1 MDRNK
6 SRTYKAQANEIRN
19 RLGERDY
26 VLGLD
31 LGVGSIG
38 IAAIA
43 LEKIDGEGPFA
54 TDLVYAGSRVFKAS
68 DGAADR
74 RMQRGSRNC
83 HRHKANRLKYLWN
96 ILAEKGLML
105 PVVEKD
111 VSDPASLRFSEEI
124 RKMDPYELRFKGLS
138 AELNLQELGYAIYHI
153 ANHRGSSSVR
163 SFLEEE
169 SGNKVNKKKK
179 EDEEKVAKAA
189 ATTSNLAAKYGVNT
203 YIEVIVNYCNENE
216 KRFRNNSSKP
226 NTLVPVPTRD
236 IIKKEIEKLLLTQK
250 KFHPNILTDD
260 YVESI
265 ISAVFYENPKL
276 VPEPGSCPYFP
287 SESKLPKASFINE
300 ERRLWEAL
308 NNIRIKYDWI
318 LIDGKPRRSYK
329 TPLTL
334 DEKKS
339 LFAHL
344 RDGKDLSV
352 KTLKEKLPN
361 YKDCSSVVLQGTDK
375 KEMKIKGFRFRALE
389 EWEPFKRLSF
399 DEKEDFIKKYVN
411 TPDDERF
418 KQYLINELGFS
429 KDESE
434 EAVSNVSLVGD
445 YAPVGPSAMKIIL
458 PLIEEEGL
466 SFQEAEQEAI
476 KRKLLSPILEKKVY
490 DFLPYY
496 GEVIP
501 ASTQHLM
508 GKAWHSE
515 FSGKWDSEGFIKPY
529 TSKDEEKYGRIANP
543 VVHQTLNELRKL
555 INELIS
561 ILGKKPSQVTI
572 ELGREIKM
580 GAEKREEYSKELTK
594 KEKINERIF
603 KDYCEPNN
611 KERKYVKHF
620 RLLEQQG
627 FLCPYC
633 NKPINVSD
641 IATGN
646 ADLDHIFP
654 KEDTFDSSENN
665 LVVAHKHC
673 NEDEKK
679 KRIPHTAFAGD
690 TSRWAEIEQYL
701 NNTKEMANKKWRFE
715 MNEEEYRIYL
725 ERNSFL
731 NRFSSDN
738 SYVARVACEYLLSLF
753 PENAKYIAVNTLKGG
768 ETAILRRAWNLN
780 GITNEL
786 STAIRSM
793 KGKAKES
800 DVKEKQRE
808 DIRHH
813 ALDAIVA
820 AYYTP
825 SIKQLINNLTTKLGI
840 MKVVNRIP
848 IPKYFRHDSP
858 LSTLEQRNLFRD
870 VVSDFIFNH
879 TFVSRK
885 VDHGKNGSLV
895 DDTQQAIV
903 ASSDTDLVMCTKKR
917 ITALFGVKQKK
928 IKKLYGNK
936 SDSLEGV
943 LTNFII
949 QNWVPEKKKIVL
961 ENMLENN
968 KNLFDK
974 VCSKYDESKYEL
986 ELKNEKD
993 KQQGKKEKVITET
1006 NIIMLACNKIGGKYY
1021 QLSNFKRQKV
1031 YIAKEPTIN
1040 EKGYGYKTGD
1050 NYCLD
1055 FYHNEKGKLECEVIR
1070 LVQAVTKGYT
1080 PDYVKKGFK
1089 LIERLYRG
1097 DVLEV
1102 DFEDSIC
1109 LENSTNSEN
1118 TNSSSRRNI
1127 NSLKAPNSLNGRTFV
1142 TVNTFT
1148 EVGEKIQI
1156 HMDSILSSQIEAS
1169 GSKCNTT
1176 MQKWNVRKIKLSE
1189 AGLVVYRSKIIKDNK
1204 DVENS

>member
-96 ILAEKGLML
+96 ILAEKELML

-189 ATTSNLAAKYGVNT
+189 ATTSNLAAKYGVDT

-236 IIKKEIEKLLLTQK
+236 IIKKEIEKLLSTQK
-250 KFHPNILTDD
+250 KFHPDILTDD

-265 ISAVFYENPKL
+265 TSAVFYENPKL

-308 NNIRIKYDWI
+308 NNVRIKYDWI

-352 KTLKEKLPN
+352 KTLKEKFPN

-389 EWEPFKRLSF
+389 EWGPFKRLSF
-399 DEKEDFIKKYVN
+399 DKKEDFIKKYVN
-411 TPDDERF
+411 TPDDESF

-434 EAVSNVSLVGD
+434 EAVTNVSLVGD

-476 KRKLLSPILEKKVY
+476 KRKMLSPVLEKKVY

-515 FSGKWDSEGFIKPY
+515 FRGKWDSEGFIKPY

-690 TSRWAEIEQYL
+690 TRRWAEIEQYL

-725 ERNSFL
+725 ERNGFL

-800 DVKEKQRE
+800 EVKEKQRE

-848 IPKYFRHDSP
+848 IPKYYRCDSP

-895 DDTQQAIV
+895 KDTQCTIIA
-903 ASSDTDLVMCTKKR
+903 AGESDLVMCTKKS
-917 ITALFGVKQKK
+917 IVSLFGGQSNK
-928 IKKLYGNK
+928 IKKLHGDK
-936 SDSLEGV
+936 SDSLESV

-949 QNWVPEKKKIVL
+949 QNWVPNEQKNVL
-961 ENMLENN
+961 EDMLKKN
-968 KNLFDK
+968 KDLFDK
-974 VCSKYDESKYEL
+974 ICSKYDESKHEL
-986 ELKNEKD
+986 ELKYEKE
-993 KQQGKKEKVITET
+993 KQLGKKVKAIKEPD
-1006 NIIMLACNKIGGKYY
+1006 IILLACNKIGGKYY

-1031 YIAKEPTIN
+1031 YVAKEPTSN
-1040 EKGYGYKTGD
+1040 ETGYGFKTD
-1050 NYCLD
+1050 RNYCLD

-1070 LVQAVTKGYT
+1070 LVQAVTEGYE
-1080 PDYVKKGFK
+1080 PDYVKKGFS
-1089 LIERLYRG
+1089 LIERLYG
-1097 DVLEV
+1097 DDILEV
-1102 DFEDSIC
+1102 DYEDSID
-1109 LENSTNSEN
+1109 SDSY
-1118 TNSSSRRNI
+1118 NI

-1156 HMDSILSSQIEAS
+1156 HMDSILSSQIS
-1169 GSKCNTT
+1169 SVKSKYNTS
-1176 MQKWNVRKIKLSE
+1176 MQEWNVRKVNLSE
-1189 AGLVVYRSKIIKDNK
+1189 AGLVVYRSKILRDKC

>member
-6 SRTYKAQANEIRN
+6 SITYKAQANEIRN

-96 ILAEKGLML
+96 ILAEKELML

-124 RKMDPYELRFKGLS
+124 RKKDPYELRFKGLS

-189 ATTSNLAAKYGVNT
+189 ATTKNLAVIYGVDT
-203 YIEVIVNYCNENE
+203 FIEVITRYSQENG
-216 KRFRNNSSKP
+216 KKYRNNSLDSDKC
-226 NTLVPVPTRD
+226 VPIPTRD
-236 IIKKEIEKLLLTQK
+236 IIKNEIIKLLNNQRIYYPT
-250 KFHPNILTDD
+250 ILNDEYINRIT
-260 YVESI
+260 
-265 ISAVFYENPKL
+265 SAVLYENPKL

-308 NNIRIKYDWI
+308 NNVRIKYDWI

-329 TPLTL
+329 TQLTL

-375 KEMKIKGFRFRALE
+375 KEMKIKGFRFRDLE
-389 EWEPFKRLSF
+389 KWEPFKRLSF
-399 DEKEDFIKKYVN
+399 DEKEDFIRKYVN
-411 TPDDERF
+411 TPDDESF

-434 EAVSNVSLVGD
+434 EALSNVSLVGD

-476 KRKLLSPILEKKVY
+476 KRKMLSPVLEKKVY

-508 GKAWHSE
+508 GKAWHTE
-515 FSGKWDSEGFIKPY
+515 FRGKWDSEGFIKPY

-580 GAEKREEYSKELTK
+580 GAEKREEYSKKLTK
-594 KEKINERIF
+594 KEKSNELLF
-603 KDYCEPNN
+603 NKYCAEKNLN
-611 KERKYVKHF
+611 RKYVKHF

-633 NKPINVSD
+633 NKPINVDD

-753 PENAKYIAVNTLKGG
+753 PENAKYLAVNTLKGG

-793 KGKAKES
+793 KGKAKEGE
-800 DVKEKQRE
+800 VKEKQRE

-825 SIKQLINNLTTKLGI
+825 SIKQLINNLTTELGI

-848 IPKYFRHDSP
+848 IPKYYRCDSP

-895 DDTQQAIV
+895 KDTQCTIV
-903 ASSDTDLVMCTKKR
+903 AAGESDLVMCTKKS
-917 ITALFGVKQKK
+917 IVSLFGGQSNK
-928 IKKLYGNK
+928 IKELHGEKK
-936 SDSLEGV
+936 DSLEGV

-949 QNWVPEKKKIVL
+949 QNWVPNEQRIVI
-961 ENMLENN
+961 ENMLVYN

-974 VCSKYDESKYEL
+974 ICSKYDESKQEL
-986 ELKNEKD
+986 ELKYEKE
-993 KQQGKKEKVITET
+993 KQLGKKEKELSESD
-1006 NIIMLACNKIGGKYY
+1006 IISLACNKIGGKYY

-1031 YIAKEPTIN
+1031 YVSKEPTAN
-1040 EKGYGYKTGD
+1040 ETGYGFKTD
-1050 NYCLD
+1050 RNYCLD

-1070 LVQAVTKGYT
+1070 LVQANSEGYI
-1080 PDYVKKGFK
+1080 PDYVKKGFC
-1089 LIERLYRG
+1089 LIERLYG
-1097 DVLEV
+1097 DDILEV
-1102 DFEDSIC
+1102 DYEDTIESDC
-1109 LENSTNSEN
+1109 Y
-1118 TNSSSRRNI
+1118 NI

-1156 HMDSILSSQIEAS
+1156 HMDSILSSQIS
-1169 GSKCNTT
+1169 SVKSKYNTS
-1176 MQKWNVRKIKLSE
+1176 MQEWNVRKVNLSE
-1189 AGLVVYRSKIIKDNK
+1189 AGLVVYRSKILRDKC

>member
-6 SRTYKAQANEIRN
+6 SRTYKAQANEMRN

-38 IAAIA
+38 IATIA

-105 PVVEKD
+105 PFSDED
-111 VSDPASLRFSEEI
+111 VSNPTELRFSEEI
-124 RKMDPYELRFKGLS
+124 RKKDPYELRLKGLS
-138 AELNLQELGYAIYHI
+138 SPLNLQELGYAIYHI
-153 ANHRGSSSVR
+153 ANHRGPSSVR
-163 SFLEEE
+163 SFCEEE
-169 SGNKVNKKKK
+169 NCSVEEKKKK
-179 EDEEKVAKAA
+179 EAEVKSLKVV
-189 ATTSNLAAKYGVNT
+189 ATTKNLAVIYGVDT
-203 YIEVIVNYCNENE
+203 FIEVITRYSQENG
-216 KRFRNNSSKP
+216 KKYRNNSLDSDKC
-226 NTLVPVPTRD
+226 VPIPTRD
-236 IIKKEIEKLLLTQK
+236 IIKNEIIKLLNNQK
-250 KFHPNILTDD
+250 IYYPNILNDE
-260 YVESI
+260 YINRI
-265 ISAVFYENPKL
+265 ISAVLYENPKL

-287 SESKLPKASFINE
+287 NEKKLPKASFINE

-308 NNIRIKYDWI
+308 NNVRIEYGWI
-318 LIDGKPRRSYK
+318 LNDNSIRRTSKIALSIGEKRKLFNY
-329 TPLTL
+329 LREGNDL
-334 DEKKS
+334 NEKKIKKI
-339 LFAHL
+339 LC
-344 RDGKDLSV
+344 
-352 KTLKEKLPN
+352 N
-361 YKDCSSVVLQGTDK
+361 YQDCRRIVLQGVDK
-375 KEMKIKGFRFRALE
+375 KTMKIKGFRFRDLE
-389 EWEPFKRLSF
+389 KWEPFKRLSF
-399 DEKEDFIKKYVN
+399 DEKEDFIRKYVN
-411 TPDDERF
+411 IPDDESF

-434 EAVSNVSLVGD
+434 EALSNVSLVGD

-458 PLIEEEGL
+458 PLIIDEGL

-515 FSGKWDSEGFIKPY
+515 FRGKWDSEGFIKPY
-529 TSKDEEKYGRIANP
+529 TSKEEEKYGRIANP

-603 KDYCEPNN
+603 NEYCVPNN

-620 RLLEQQG
+620 RLLVQQG

-633 NKPINVSD
+633 NKPISVND
-641 IATGN
+641 IVTGN

-665 LVVAHKHC
+665 LVVAHKVDC
-673 NEDEKK
+673 NAIKG
-679 KRIPHTAFAGD
+679 KRIPHTAFSSD
-690 TSRWAEIEQYL
+690 LNRWSEIMQYL
-701 NNTKEMANKKWRFE
+701 ENNKELEGKKWRFE

-738 SYVARVACEYLLSLF
+738 SYVARVACEYLHSLF
-753 PENAKYIAVNTLKGG
+753 SEEEKYTSVNTIKGA
-768 ETAILRRAWNLN
+768 ETAMLRNAWNLN

-786 STAIRSM
+786 SRSIKCM
-793 KGKAKES
+793 KKQEKKETS
-800 DVKEKQRE
+800 KSKQR
-808 DIRHH
+808 DDVRHH

-825 SIKQLINNLTTKLGI
+825 SIKHLINNLTKKYGVYEVGKRL
-840 MKVVNRIP
+840 P
-848 IPKYFRHDSP
+848 IPRYFRHDSP

-885 VDHGKNGSLV
+885 VDYGKNGSLV

-917 ITALFGVKQKK
+917 ITTLFESKQK
-928 IKKLYGNK
+928 INKLYGNK

-949 QNWVPEKKKIVL
+949 QKWVPEKKKIVI

-974 VCSKYDESKYEL
+974 ICSKYDESKHEL

-1031 YIAKEPTIN
+1031 YVAKEPTVN

-1055 FYHNEKGKLECEVIR
+1055 FYHNEEGKLKCEVIR
-1070 LVQAVTKGYT
+1070 LFQAVTKGYI